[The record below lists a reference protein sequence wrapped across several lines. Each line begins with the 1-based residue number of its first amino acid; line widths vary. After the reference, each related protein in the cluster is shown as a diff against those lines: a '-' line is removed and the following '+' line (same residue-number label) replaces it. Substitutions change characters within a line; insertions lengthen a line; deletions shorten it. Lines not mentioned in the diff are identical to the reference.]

1 MSNLIRWEPMRD
13 FLTMR
18 DVIDRLF
25 DDVFARQFGVIREFG
40 YPAMDMYQTEN
51 EVVVKAT
58 LPGVKA
64 EDLQVSITGDVLT
77 LRGEVKQDSEVK
89 EANYHLK
96 ERSFGS
102 FSRSVSL
109 PVPVVADKAKAEF
122 ENGVLTLVLPKAE
135 EVKPKTITV
144 KAK

>member
-122 ENGVLTLVLPKAE
+122 ENGVLTLVLPKA
-135 EVKPKTITV
+135 
-144 KAK
+144 

>member
-1 MSNLIRWEPMRD
+1 
-13 FLTMR
+13 
-18 DVIDRLF
+18 
-25 DDVFARQFGVIREFG
+25 
-40 YPAMDMYQTEN
+40 
-51 EVVVKAT
+51 
-58 LPGVKA
+58 
-64 EDLQVSITGDVLT
+64 

>member
-13 FLTMR
+13 FLAMR

-25 DDVFARQFGVIREFG
+25 DDVFARQFGVVREFG

-51 EVVVKAT
+51 EVVVKAM

-64 EDLQVSITGDVLT
+64 DDIQVSITGDVLT
-77 LRGEVKQDSEVK
+77 LRGEVKQDAEVK

-122 ENGVLTLVLPKAE
+122 ENGVLTLILPKAE

>member
-64 EDLQVSITGDVLT
+64 DDIQVSITGDVLT
-77 LRGEVKQDSEVK
+77 LRGEVKQDAEVK